1 MDCRQ
6 IHVDNAL
13 FSTNILSTSRWPSW
27 AATKVGVVPSFI
39 ACRRARLKKSPSKR
53 AHFCGRARGRR
64 RQQWRASATE
74 RAQRAQRSEVGTSL
88 DSRALRC
95 SFSSNSL
102 CNRIHFTNTA
112 NPLKIQLI
120 ALQSAQ
126 RHWGSE
132 PGSCGI
138 GGIRLTAYCRRIQ
151 SVLPTI
157 VKQLVVVAQPQKN
170 SPKNPKTANSPSD
183 PPQLPSVPLGSR
195 QT

>member
-1 MDCRQ
+1 MLLLPCKNTHRRRPVDCRQ

-120 ALQSAQ
+120 ALRSAQ
-126 RHWGSE
+126 RHW
-132 PGSCGI
+132 GSCGI
-138 GGIRLTAYCRRIQ
+138 GGIRLLDEFQ
-151 SVLPTI
+151 SVLPKAVGGCRSTP
-157 VKQLVVVAQPQKN
+157 KKFAQKPEN
-170 SPKNPKTANSPSD
+170 
-183 PPQLPSVPLGSR
+183 R
-195 QT
+195 QFSQ